1 MSSVVFICNLALT
14 NLAKPTIVSIDEAS
28 AEAAACKQYYAHVR
42 DVMLQTYPWRFA
54 AKTEALA
61 ELTNAKEGR
70 WGYAYQ
76 RPSDCLKVRRVSDQA
91 LADYLPSDGSLIVAG
106 GYAHAIEGDVIYCDV
121 SPAYLTYTYRLTD
134 PTKFSPAFTE
144 ALGWHLAVRLAM
156 PLTRDPKMRADAYNL
171 AVRMTA
177 TAAAADAQ
185 EVRETSDSP
194 SEFIEARG
202 DSGVTYDRY
211 GRVING

>member
-14 NLAKPTIVSIDEAS
+14 NLAKPTIVSIDEES

-54 AKTEALA
+54 AKTDALA
-61 ELTNAKEGR
+61 EITNAKEVR

-76 RPSDCLKVRRVSDQA
+76 RPSDCLKVRRVSDEN
-91 LADYLPSDGSLIVAG
+91 LADYLASDGALVVAG
-106 GYAHAIEGDVIYCDV
+106 GYAHEIEGQTIFCDV
-121 SPAYLTYTYRLTD
+121 SPAYLLYTQRLTD
-134 PTKFSPAFTE
+134 PTKFSPAFIE

-156 PLTRDPKMRADAYNL
+156 PLTRDPKIRADAFNL

-177 TAAAADAQ
+177 TAAASDAG

-194 SEFIEARG
+194 SEVIEARG
-202 DSGVTYDRY
+202 DSYPTDRY
-211 GRVING
+211 GRRVYG